1 MRRLSLVLAGL
12 PLLAADYSIAPGPG
26 SHFKLEVH
34 KTGLLS
40 GKVHVFTYEKYS
52 GTLKY
57 DPARPE
63 QTQVDFRIEANSAV
77 CQDTWIGDKDKRK
90 VTEMALET
98 MEANKHPHLQFRSTS
113 VAKRESGK
121 FEVQGVLTIKG
132 ISKPVSV
139 SVSVHPQDGGLR
151 IEGVSKVIRKDFKID
166 PRAAIPFGLVGNKEE
181 MPVSFTLLAKPSP

>member
-1 MRRLSLVLAGL
+1 
-12 PLLAADYSIAPGPG
+12 
-26 SHFKLEVH
+26 
-34 KTGLLS
+34 
-40 GKVHVFTYEKYS
+40 
-52 GTLKY
+52 
-57 DPARPE
+57 
-63 QTQVDFRIEANSAV
+63 
-77 CQDTWIGDKDKRK
+77 
-90 VTEMALET
+90 
-98 MEANKHPHLQFRSTS
+98 LQFRSTS